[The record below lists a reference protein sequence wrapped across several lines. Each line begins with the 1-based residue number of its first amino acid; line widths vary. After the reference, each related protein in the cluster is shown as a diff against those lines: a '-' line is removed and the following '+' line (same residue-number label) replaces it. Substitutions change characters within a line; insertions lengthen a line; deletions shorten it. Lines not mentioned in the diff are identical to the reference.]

1 METFMVDEKHC
12 AARRHFFEDHAEGWE
27 DRNYSPEKLRRLE
40 SLLARVDLDRG
51 MTVLDA
57 GCGQGVLLPFLRRR
71 VGGEGRLIALDA
83 SAAMLRCAAQ
93 RHPDAWILHAGVEA
107 VPLLDGYVDAVIC
120 FSAFP
125 HFSDKEA
132 TACEFYRLL
141 KPGGA
146 AYVLHIDGRE
156 KLNDLHDQHHAV
168 CGDHLPCP
176 HGMKKIFSQA
186 GFSKMRADE
195 SAEHYYFAACK
206 QE

>member
-1 METFMVDEKHC
+1 M
-12 AARRHFFEDHAEGWE
+12 
-27 DRNYSPEKLRRLE
+27 
-40 SLLARVDLDRG
+40 
-51 MTVLDA
+51 
-57 GCGQGVLLPFLRRR
+57 
-71 VGGEGRLIALDA
+71 
-83 SAAMLRCAAQ
+83 
-93 RHPDAWILHAGVEA
+93 EA

-132 TACEFYRLL
+132 AACEFYRLL

-176 HGMKKIFSQA
+176 HG
-186 GFSKMRADE
+186 
-195 SAEHYYFAACK
+195 
-206 QE
+206 

>member
-1 METFMVDEKHC
+1 MYK
-12 AARRHFFEDHAEGWE
+12 RQ
-27 DRNYSPEKLRRLE
+27 
-40 SLLARVDLDRG
+40 
-51 MTVLDA
+51 LDA

>member
-1 METFMVDEKHC
+1 METFMVDEEHC

-107 VPLLDGYVDAVIC
+107 IPLLDGYVDAVIC

-132 TACEFYRLL
+132 AACEFYRLL

-156 KLNDLHDQHHAV
+156 KLSCVVSV
-168 CGDHLPCP
+168 C
-176 HGMKKIFSQA
+176 
-186 GFSKMRADE
+186 AD
-195 SAEHYYFAACK
+195 CI
-206 QE
+206 